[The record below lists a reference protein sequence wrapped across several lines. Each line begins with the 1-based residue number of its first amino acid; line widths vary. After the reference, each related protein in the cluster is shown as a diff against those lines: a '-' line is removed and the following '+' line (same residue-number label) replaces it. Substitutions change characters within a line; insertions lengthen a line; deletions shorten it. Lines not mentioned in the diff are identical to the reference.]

1 MMNEL
6 QFIKFASE
14 YKSDFVRLN
23 YDWLNEYFEIES
35 YDREVLESCEQTIIA
50 KGGHIFFALLD
61 HKVVGTFAYI
71 KIEEGVYELS
81 KMAVTKSLRSRGIGN
96 QIIAFSIRF
105 AEQHH
110 WKKLILYS
118 SRKLKNSIHLYR
130 KYGYIEVPL
139 ENNAPYK
146 RGDIKMEL
154 DLKV

>member
-1 MMNEL
+1 MNEL

-23 YDWLNEYFEIES
+23 YDWLNEYFEIEP

>member
-23 YDWLNEYFEIES
+23 YDWLNEYFEIEP

-146 RGDIKMEL
+146 RGDIKMEH

>member
-23 YDWLNEYFEIES
+23 YDWLNEYFEIEP

-81 KMAVTKSLRSRGIGN
+81 KMVVTKSLRSRGIGN

>member
-23 YDWLNEYFEIES
+23 YDWLNEYFEIEP

-81 KMAVTKSLRSRGIGN
+81 KMAVTKSLRSQGIGN
-96 QIIAFSIRF
+96 QIMAFSIRF

>member
-23 YDWLNEYFEIES
+23 YDWLNEYFEIEP
-35 YDREVLESCEQTIIA
+35 YDCEVLESCEQTIIA